1 MILTP
6 EAKKYG
12 KRLQEV
18 ALKYLSKWTKEWRA
32 DREDFD
38 ELMAMT
44 FNDAKALHII
54 GAYMIQGDFHKAY
67 RLACRLDTAV
77 RDVIPNPVWNYLEKF
92 NID

>member
-6 EAKKYG
+6 KAKQYG
-12 KRLQEV
+12 KRLQDV
-18 ALKYLSKWTKEWRA
+18 SMKYLTKWTRHWKA

-38 ELMAMT
+38 ELMKMT
-44 FNDAKALHII
+44 FDDAKSLHMV

-92 NID
+92 NVD

>member
-6 EAKKYG
+6 KAKQYG

-18 ALKYLSKWTKEWRA
+18 SMKYLAKWTREWKA

-38 ELMAMT
+38 ELMKMT
-44 FNDAKALHII
+44 FDDAKNLHMV